1 MEPGNV
7 VRVLGHVYANGE
19 PVQDDEILTRV
30 EVEMRICRLT
40 DALEER
46 TEDYQRLA
54 QAAAEA
60 EAKYRAHHAM
70 CTLAIINGSHDQNGR
85 SKMTVD
91 ERAARA
97 DAAANDEYRTFLIA
111 TAARNSCRESLLS
124 LRANLDALRTLAAS
138 IRALS

>member
-1 MEPGNV
+1 MD
-7 VRVLGHVYANGE
+7 AN
-19 PVQDDEILTRV
+19 EILTRV
-30 EVEMRICRLT
+30 EVEMRICRMT

-46 TEDYQRLA
+46 TADYQRLA

-60 EAKYRAHHAM
+60 EAKYRGHHAM
-70 CTLAIINGSHDQNGR
+70 CTLAIINGSSDK
-85 SKMTVD
+85 KMTVD

-97 DAAANDEYRTFLIA
+97 DASSNEEYRAFLIA

-124 LRANLDALRTLAAS
+124 IRTNLDALRTLAAS

>member
-1 MEPGNV
+1 MS
-7 VRVLGHVYANGE
+7 
-19 PVQDDEILTRV
+19 DDILTRV
-30 EVEMRICRLT
+30 EVESRICRLT

-46 TEDYQRLA
+46 TEDYRRLSH
-54 QAAAEA
+54 AAADA

-70 CTLAIINGSHDQNGR
+70 CTLAIINGASDK
-85 SKMTVD
+85 KMTVD

-97 DAAANDEYRTFLIA
+97 DASSNEEYRTFLIA

-124 LRANLDALRTLAAS
+124 LRTTLDALRTLAAS